1 MRVPPFYRY
10 TRYMRG
16 LAIFICGLIIGAAIF
31 SSLQHHMYTILAIRN
46 EKLTQDNKQLQL
58 NLQQANRTKLRAS
71 SIATIQVEYET
82 TATDRSRIIDEL
94 TTEEIEAK
102 VRDHLR
108 SMIGKSTS
116 LLKEVPQIFYA
127 LVEEPSYRTSN
138 GNTYKVRVKRF
149 LLIQSDLIVT
159 ITANEDLRS

>member
-1 MRVPPFYRY
+1 MRIPPFYLY

-16 LAIFICGLIIGAAIF
+16 VAIFICGLIIGAAIF

-46 EKLTQDNKQLQL
+46 QKLTQDNKQLQI
-58 NLQQANRTKLRAS
+58 NLQQANKTKIRAS

-82 TATDRSRIIDEL
+82 TEIDRTNMIDEL
-94 TTEEIEAK
+94 TTKEVEAK
-102 VRDHLR
+102 VQDHLR
-108 SMIGKSTS
+108 TTIGKSTS
-116 LLKEVPQIFYA
+116 LLKEAPQVFYA

-149 LLIQSDLIVT
+149 VLIQSELVVT
-159 ITANEDLRS
+159 IAINEDLRF